1 MNTRISQVFRD
12 ADGKVQ
18 RIVCGKPPEDVA
30 EFERVE
36 IADQIFFR
44 KVGSDEPYRKGDIQ
58 RSLEPV
64 RSI

>member
-1 MNTRISQVFRD
+1 MNTGISQVFRD

-44 KVGSDEPYRKGDIQ
+44 KVGSDELYRKGELA
-58 RSLEPV
+58 RSLEYV
-64 RSI
+64 CSI

>member
-12 ADGKVQ
+12 SDGKVQ
-18 RIVCGKPPEDVA
+18 RIVCGQFPQEVT
-30 EFERVE
+30 EFECVE

-44 KVGSDEPYRKGDIQ
+44 KVGSDELYRKGDIQ